1 MTQPLQQLICPLD
14 GDPLELTQRSWCCEH
29 GHSFD
34 VAKQGYVNLLP
45 VQKKRSKDPGDSKT
59 MITARRHFLE
69 QGHYQPLASAI
80 AETVLSSGNQAILD
94 AGCGE
99 GYYLNHL
106 ITAAEQQDIELAV
119 AGLDIS
125 KWAIQA
131 AAKRDKQVNWM
142 VASNSAIPLADSSV
156 DSLLCAFGFP
166 VPDEFKRVLKP
177 GGRLIMVDPGADHL
191 QQLKAIIYSQLK
203 TKPETLPINDS
214 QFELDSEQRLTFPV
228 SLSSHEA
235 IDNLLVMTPHLYR
248 GSAEGLKKAA
258 QLNQIDLTVDVWLRV
273 FTLSAE

>member
-14 GDPLELTQRSWCCEH
+14 RDPLEQSERSWCCEH

-34 VAKQGYVNLLP
+34 VARQGYVNLLP
-45 VQKKRSKDPGDSKT
+45 VQKKRSKDPGDSKA
-59 MITARRHFLE
+59 MITARRHFLQ
-69 QGHYQPLASAI
+69 QGHYQPIASAI

-99 GYYLNHL
+99 GYYLNYL
-106 ITAAEQQDIELAV
+106 TAAAEQQDTELAV

-156 DSLLCAFGFP
+156 DSLLCIFGFP
-166 VPDEFKRVLKP
+166 VTDEFKRVLKP
-177 GGRLIMVDPGADHL
+177 GGRLIMVDPGAEHL
-191 QQLKAIIYSQLK
+191 QQLKAIIYAQLK
-203 TKPETLPINDS
+203 TKPKTLPINDS
-214 QFELDSEQRLTFPV
+214 QFQLDSEQRLSFPV
-228 SLSSHEA
+228 SLSSQEA

-258 QLNQIDLTVDVWLRV
+258 QLNQIELTADVWLRV
-273 FTLSAE
+273 FTLSVE